1 MYAALAWTHARMGIP
16 LWRRVAMK
24 SGVLGTPELKH
35 RQYLRS
41 SELCGTTHRRPSQ
54 YSGRYGLR
62 LVLTLRVVGFILGVF
77 TLFLLHI
84 MQKTLVVLALC
95 TLALQASTIFFCL
108 LVVYPAVRD
117 LEEVLP
123 EVRAV
128 ASNESLSVMM
138 AHAVDSK
145 VFAVLNSLKMIEKE
159 VGDVASNLTEE
170 IDLGLSASE
179 ANAKLL
185 MTLMEASTIQIEN
198 STENLEKVV
207 ETETHE
213 ITSEVRATKES
224 SDSSLRQIT
233 GKLTDIENKLG

>member
-1 MYAALAWTHARMGIP
+1 MYAALAWTHARMGFP
-16 LWRRVAMK
+16 SWTRVAMN
-24 SGVLGTPELKH
+24 SGVLGMPEVKH

-41 SELCGTTHRRPSQ
+41 REFCGTTQRCPSQ

-185 MTLMEASTIQIEN
+185 MTLMQASTIQIEN